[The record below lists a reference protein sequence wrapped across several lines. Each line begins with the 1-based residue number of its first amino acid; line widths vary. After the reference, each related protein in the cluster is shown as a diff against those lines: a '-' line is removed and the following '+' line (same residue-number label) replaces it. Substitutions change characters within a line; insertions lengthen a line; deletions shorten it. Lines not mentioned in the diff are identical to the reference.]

1 MQSLHWQDKRNEKPF
16 HHLSIYWS
24 TNLCLSNAEDHAR
37 GEPHKR
43 ALDLHLKEMKGQHE
57 RAETMKAASDS
68 AQQLITI
75 GITNMQSNDL
85 ARTKTTFEVAYFVAK
100 EEMPISKY
108 P

>member
-1 MQSLHWQDKRNEKPF
+1 M
-16 HHLSIYWS
+16 
-24 TNLCLSNAEDHAR
+24 T
-37 GEPHKR
+37 
-43 ALDLHLKEMKGQHE
+43 EMKGQDE
-57 RAETMKAASDS
+57 RAETVKAASDF

-100 EEMPISKY
+100 EEMPISKN